1 MLIDQVIVIHSTK
14 FWLNMKKGISANLY
28 QKCLILC
35 SKVLLNV
42 LHNTS
47 STVLLLRQYTG
58 FQTSLKWKV
67 FLATLAFLIFSKGAC
82 IIQQTY
88 EYARDHLIFSWNML
102 ARVCYLF
109 FELKNTNIL
118 KSSGRGLKKSELPW
132 QHNFFRGVSVF
143 L

>member
-1 MLIDQVIVIHSTK
+1 MLIDQHSTK
-14 FWLNMKKGISANLY
+14 FWLNMKKGISTNLY
-28 QKCLILC
+28 QECLILC
-35 SKVLLNV
+35 SKIILNV

-67 FLATLAFLIFSKGAC
+67 FLATLAFLIFSKGASSVLSSK
-82 IIQQTY
+82 
-88 EYARDHLIFSWNML
+88 HMNML

-132 QHNFFRGVSVF
+132 QHNFFIGVSVF